1 MRFPLILILYFILI
15 NIISISMF
23 YIDKQRAIKHQW
35 RISESALLLSAFIG
49 GSLHTGSGI
58 TDCSYSDYYY
68 RNYWYIKIRILQKGG
83 FLFFIRLIS
92 TNVSAEYCQIYSA
105 CYYCPYLHSRSV
117 PEEYRLFS
125 ADISVK
131 QSYQKH

>member
-1 MRFPLILILYFILI
+1 
-15 NIISISMF
+15 MF

-49 GSLHTGSGI
+49 GSFGAAAGMKIFRHKTKHPKFYILVPALLI
-58 TDCSYSDYYY
+58 DSYSDYYY